1 VKSQEFR
8 KPLYDFSRGIVGNIS
23 DVGFRGDPNFL
34 KRANNHVFSPMRA
47 LRVRE
52 GSRAL
57 CADVIAEQ
65 PHSLGKYQPTSGTKR
80 LFAGVGADIYEVGAL
95 TYTLQSIPFALG
107 GGKLWMSQLNDVL
120 FASEIGGG
128 QRPMCFIGASWVTA
142 LLPAP
147 VAGAA
152 AVGAAGNVNAGTHYY
167 RVRNRYTNGSS
178 TSYAIGS
185 VAPGVASQINMTLLP
200 AAAPGGRADWLGWT
214 LERTKAN
221 DPLGAN
227 GRFFIVATGN
237 TAAYTDNTADADLW
251 DTVTEGWYTPPAEFD
266 GVVPYRGRMFGWKGT
281 FLYPSWEIGSDAYLG
296 IMNFDPLNALRAG
309 SDDGDSIQGVVTQG
323 ARAIAYKSL
332 SMHFIE
338 GSDLDSFNVVT
349 IPDAGGIAGP
359 RAVATMR
366 GTIVVT
372 YNSDGLFIMRGSTP
386 EPFGWKEI
394 GHYLDTV
401 NPSRRADVVLKNIGN
416 RYLIMCYS
424 AGLSLYNNEALAYD
438 FNTSTWAH
446 YTEFNAE
453 DMLYQQD
460 GTFSNATILACDG
473 QDRGAGPS
481 EYQCYS
487 MLDGIRDRRASDDSG
502 GDSISTFM
510 ELTYLDLGM
519 PDKWKDLNRVELC
532 VEGTATDYAITIV
545 SENGAAHSATVLAYG
560 TGKDW
565 CEDVATHPDDLEW
578 DVGDW
583 GADDQLTGVP
593 VGIPGGVLGKLFS
606 VTIRAQA
613 AETTGLRGIV
623 FDGRLRPERRKV

>member
-1 VKSQEFR
+1 MRSQDFR
-8 KPLYDFSRGIVGNIS
+8 KPLFDFSRGIVGNVS
-23 DVGFRGDPNFL
+23 DVGLKGDPTFV
-34 KRANNHVFSPMRA
+34 KRANNHSFSPMRA
-47 LRVRE
+47 LRARA

-57 CADVIAEQ
+57 SSDVLAEQ
-65 PHSLGKYQPTSGTKR
+65 PHSLAKYQPTSGTKR
-80 LFAGVGADIYEVGAL
+80 LFVGAGQNVYECDAL
-95 TYTLQSIPFALG
+95 AYTLQSIPFALG
-107 GGKLWMSQLNDVL
+107 GGKLSMAQLNDVL
-120 FASEIGGG
+120 FVSEIGGG
-128 QRPMCFIGASWVTA
+128 QKPMCFIGSSWVTA
-142 LLPAP
+142 QLTAP

-152 AVGAAGNVNAGTHYY
+152 AIGAAGSVDVGTHYY

-178 TSYAIGS
+178 VRYAIGS
-185 VAPGVASQINMTLLP
+185 VAPGVASKINLTLLP

-237 TAAYTDNTADADLW
+237 TAAYTDDTADANLW

-296 IMNFDPLNALRAG
+296 IMNFDPLNAQRAG
-309 SDDGDSIQGVVTQG
+309 SDDGDEIQCVVTQG
-323 ARAIAYKSL
+323 ARAIAYKSR
-332 SMHFIE
+332 SMHFLE

-349 IPDAGGIAGP
+349 IPDAGGVAGP
-359 RAVATMR
+359 RAAVTMR
-366 GTIVVT
+366 ANLVVT

-386 EPFGWKEI
+386 EPFGWREV
-394 GHYLDTV
+394 GHYVETV
-401 NPSRRADVVLKNIGN
+401 NPARRSDVVLKNIGN
-416 RYLIMCYS
+416 RYLVMCYS
-424 AGLSLYNNEALAYD
+424 AGLSTYNNEALVYD
-438 FNTSTWAH
+438 FNTSTWEH
-446 YTEFNAE
+446 HTEFNAE

-460 GTFSNATILACDG
+460 GTFSSATILACDG
-473 QDRGAGPS
+473 FDRGSGPS

-502 GDSISTFM
+502 GESISTFV
-510 ELTYLDLGM
+510 ELTYLDLGL
-519 PDKWKDLNRVELC
+519 PDRWKDLNRVELC
-532 VEGTATDYAITIV
+532 VEGTATDYAISIV
-545 SENGAAHSATVLAYG
+545 SDNGAAHSATILAYG